1 VWVSVDVQVWGVD
14 VHVCVCLCVKCVY
27 KNFCVVYFK
36 KKSYKSAFLLKS
48 EKHIIFFNRQ
58 RLIQNITM

>member
-1 VWVSVDVQVWGVD
+1 MCKCGVWMCMCAC
-14 VHVCVCLCVKCVY
+14 VCVSNVCIKIFALY
-27 KNFCVVYFK
+27 ISK